1 MDIFIAQLYAIVG
14 IISLVGY
21 WPQIKL
27 LLVSK
32 RAPTEISIKTWTL
45 WTLENV
51 VALSYGIFCLEDMIF
66 CLLTGLDLLLTS
78 TIIIL
83 VMHNRYVKYGR
94 QKNLILPFVRYY
106 FERPFFAIAGECSNA
121 VTNTCHILVRGH
133 LKGQWTSR
141 L

>member
-1 MDIFIAQLYAIVG
+1 MEIIVAQLYAIVG
-14 IISLVGY
+14 IISLFGY

-51 VALSYGIFCLEDMIF
+51 VALSYGIFCLNDLIF
-66 CLLTGLDLLLTS
+66 CLLTGLDLFLTS
-78 TIIIL
+78 TIIAL

-94 QKNLILPFVRYY
+94 QRNIAWAFIKYY
-106 FERPFFAIAGECSNA
+106 FQRPFFGISDECSNA
-121 VTNTCHILVRGH
+121 ISTTCDFLYRGH
-133 LKGQWTSR
+133 LKEQWKA
-141 L
+141 